1 MKHGR
6 KAKQKSKFF
15 CKKARLETD
24 EIIIERAHWIR
35 KKEGGERRTIIAKC
49 LHYKQ
54 REKLLNKYKEL
65 KLWEDQIYKNEDSV
79 SVLWREGIFCLNAQR

>member
-1 MKHGR
+1 MGGKR
-6 KAKQKSKFF
+6 NKSQSFSAK
-15 CKKARLETD
+15 RLGLETD

-54 REKLLNKYKEL
+54 REKLLNKYKDL

-79 SVLWREGIFCLNAQR
+79 SVLWREGKFCLNAQR